1 MFDSLFIFCLPWIFA
16 FFEGGGIGV
25 VVVRNDHIPLFLSS
39 VVKKKQ
45 IETYTFTPQRKEG
58 SRFLIHLERF
68 PRMLQNVARTPNPF
82 AGGLR
87 LDKQYFRLTCDASR
101 YANEY
106 VATLHLL
113 SIPWSRYWMFIY
125 SQQINWIN
133 NFAKG
138 SKDDPNN
145 RNLRL

>member
-1 MFDSLFIFCLPWIFA
+1 M
-16 FFEGGGIGV
+16 

-39 VVKKKQ
+39 VVKKRKLRH
-45 IETYTFTPQRKEG
+45 TLLHLRKEG

-68 PRMLQNVARTPNPF
+68 PRMLQNVAKTPNPF
-82 AGGLR
+82 AGRLC

-101 YANEY
+101 FANGY
-106 VATLHLL
+106 VGTLQLL
-113 SIPWSRYWMFIY
+113 SIPWSRYWIFIN